1 MSSLGRIDQH
11 KVRTGKLTD
20 DDWPR
25 ITSAVSML
33 SEAKMYIDDTPAL
46 TPTEIRSRARRVS
59 RENGGLSLIVV
70 DYLQLMQV
78 AGRSENRTTEVSE
91 ISRSLKAFDA

>member
-1 MSSLGRIDQH
+1 MPGESLAMRMMSSLGRIDQH

-33 SEAKMYIDDTPAL
+33 SEAVMFIDDTAAL
-46 TPTEIRSRARRVS
+46 SPEITRTSATLQ
-59 RENGGLSLIVV
+59 REHGS
-70 DYLQLMQV
+70 
-78 AGRSENRTTEVSE
+78 
-91 ISRSLKAFDA
+91 